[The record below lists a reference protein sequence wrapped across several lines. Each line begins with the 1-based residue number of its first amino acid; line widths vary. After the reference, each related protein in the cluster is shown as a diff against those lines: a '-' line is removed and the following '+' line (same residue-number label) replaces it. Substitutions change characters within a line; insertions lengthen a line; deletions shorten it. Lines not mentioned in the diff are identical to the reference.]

1 MNNKSKYSLM
11 IKEFCFME
19 KKMENLFGKV
29 AAVTG
34 AASGIGLAC
43 TKALINQGAYV
54 ALIDKDIDKIKSLS
68 VELGECAFPI
78 ETDLLDNSSVS
89 DMLSKVLKI
98 NGKLDI
104 FYANAGAYVG
114 GDVVDGNPDDW
125 DHMLNLNINAT
136 FRAIHS
142 VLPQLI
148 SQKAGDI
155 ILTSSIA
162 GVIPVVTEPIY
173 TASKHAIQAFTH
185 SLRRQISQYNVRVGA
200 ILPGPVATPLLDD
213 WPKDKLEEA
222 QSSGSII
229 EAKEVADCVI
239 FMLTRPKHV
248 TIRDLV
254 LFPNTLDL

>member
-1 MNNKSKYSLM
+1 MG
-11 IKEFCFME
+11 
-19 KKMENLFGKV
+19 NLLGKV

-43 TKALINQGAYV
+43 TKALIDQGANV
-54 ALIDKDIDKIKSLS
+54 ALIDKDVDKIESLS
-68 VELGECAFPI
+68 AELGDCAFPI
-78 ETDLLDNSSVS
+78 SVDLLDNTSLSS
-89 DMLSKVLKI
+89 MLSKVLQI

-114 GDVVDGNPDDW
+114 GDVLQGNPDDW

-142 VLPQLI
+142 ILPHLV

-155 ILTSSIA
+155 VLTSSIA

-185 SLRRQISQYNVRVGA
+185 SLRRQVSKHGVRVGA

-222 QSSGSII
+222 LLSGSIM
-229 EAKEVADCVI
+229 EAKEVAECVI
-239 FMLTRPKHV
+239 FMLTRPKQV